1 MYLFDW
7 LFGRKEHVH
16 SGDAAVSREP
26 EAPLAEVAETV
37 APGTAIRFHADLVAK
52 LTQDHQQLLKLFTQT
67 QAAARSGDVI
77 VAARCL
83 DEFRILLQGHLLTEN
98 VRLYVYLEHALVKDA
113 PSHQLIR
120 SFRHEMDG
128 IGKAVV
134 QFLNDYRDL
143 AEHPEFV
150 QEFSQALDGIGKV
163 LVERI
168 RHEEETL
175 YPLYTA

>member
-67 QAAARSGDVI
+67 QAAARTATL
-77 VAARCL
+77 AAPTSVDALTAR
-83 DEFRILLQGHLLTEN
+83 LLAAQTRGTLAQRVREVVLEN
-98 VRLYVYLEHALVKDA
+98 QA
-113 PSHQLIR
+113 
-120 SFRHEMDG
+120 
-128 IGKAVV
+128 KA
-134 QFLNDYRDL
+134 
-143 AEHPEFV
+143 ATPI
-150 QEFSQALDGIGKV
+150 A
-163 LVERI
+163 
-168 RHEEETL
+168 
-175 YPLYTA
+175 